1 MKEMDLK
8 PGMNIKI
15 SLIDNQGDILS
26 PSYTSKL
33 QHINNNDSTME
44 IDIPDEIS
52 VKKWFEKGVMLLLT
66 VTVEGGG
73 IYWFHARVLGTNQK
87 NNVPVML
94 IKQETELSRTQRRS
108 YYRLQYSCKVKY
120 RPFKL
125 PALGSN
131 EEQFRTADTIDL
143 SGGGICL
150 LTSEKLDKNIFLE
163 CVIILEKDVE
173 IKAVGKVVD
182 TKEEKTGSVNRWKNG
197 IQFERISENSR
208 ERIICFVFRE
218 QQRLRKKGL
227 V

>member
-8 PGMNIKI
+8 PGMNLKI

-33 QHINNNDSTME
+33 QHIDDNNSTLE
-44 IDIPDEIS
+44 IDIPDAKSIQ
-52 VKKWFEKGVMLLLT
+52 KCFGKDTMIL
-66 VTVEGGG
+66 VTLAVGGGG
-73 IYWFHARVLGTNQK
+73 IFSFHARVTGVNQRNK
-87 NNVPVML
+87 VPVMV
-94 IKQETELSRTQRRS
+94 IRQETELFRVQRRS
-108 YYRLQYSCKVKY
+108 YYRLQYSCEVKY

-131 EEQFRTADTIDL
+131 EEQFRTTNTIDV
-143 SGGGICL
+143 SGGGMCL
-150 LTSEKLDKNIFLE
+150 LTSEKLEKNIFLE

-173 IKAVGKVVD
+173 IKAVGKIVD
-182 TKEEKTGSVNRWKNG
+182 TKEENTGGLTRWKNG

-208 ERIICFVFRE
+208 ERIISFVFRE
-218 QQRLRKKGL
+218 QQRLRRKGL